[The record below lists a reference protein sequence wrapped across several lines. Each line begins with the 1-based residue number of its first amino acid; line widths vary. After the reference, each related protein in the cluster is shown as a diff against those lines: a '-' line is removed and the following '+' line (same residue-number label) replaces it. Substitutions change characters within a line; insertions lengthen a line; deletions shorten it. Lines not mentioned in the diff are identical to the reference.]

1 MSLLYTASYHN
12 YKPNEENYTMTM
24 PTKAQIFEHW
34 MDWLDK
40 RGFDW
45 GEPCC
50 WACKRDLDDRY
61 DLNKPSATREEIIKN

>member
-1 MSLLYTASYHN
+1 
-12 YKPNEENYTMTM
+12 MTM

-40 RGFDW
+40 RGIDW

-50 WACKRDLDDRY
+50 WACKRDFNAKY
-61 DLNKPSATREEIIKN
+61 DLNKPSATPEDIINNWDWAPLQRCPIFAI